1 MKHYKNTTERILG
14 TIQEQIYTQNEDTR
28 CYGRRS
34 NQASISRAVLNAT
47 LYALEISNVVYRNF
61 YFYYRGGGVIE
72 RLDLSVDG
80 HRCSVTENDYE
91 IYD

>member
-14 TIQEQIYTQNEDTR
+14 TIQEQIYNYNEDVR
-28 CYGRRS
+28 NYGYTS
-34 NQASISRAVLNAT
+34 VQSIISKSILNAT
-47 LYALEISNVVYRNF
+47 LYALEISNVMYRSF
-61 YFYYRGGGVIE
+61 YFHYRGQIITG
-72 RLDLSVDG
+72 LDLSVDG

>member
-14 TIQEQIYTQNEDTR
+14 TIQEQIYNQNEDTR
-28 CYGRRS
+28 KYGHTS
-34 NQASISRAVLNAT
+34 NQAAISRSILNAT
-47 LYALEISNVVYRNF
+47 LYALEISNVVYRIF
-61 YFYYRGGGVIE
+61 CFHYRGQIIT

-80 HRCSVTENDYE
+80 HRCFVSENDYE